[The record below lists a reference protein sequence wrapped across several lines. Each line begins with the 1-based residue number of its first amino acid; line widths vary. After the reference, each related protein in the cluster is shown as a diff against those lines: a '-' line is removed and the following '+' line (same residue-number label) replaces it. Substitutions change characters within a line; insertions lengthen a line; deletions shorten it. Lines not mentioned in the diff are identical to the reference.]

1 VPLTAGTTYGSGATG
16 SVTVTN
22 LNNCGSQMNG
32 DTATAVIDQLTTVG
46 NQVTSAE
53 VQFTCTAGSGPY
65 LSLYG
70 ALAYIA
76 VPTTPFQGY
85 YSCES
90 NGAITGFG
98 NDSYL
103 SYLGDLSI
111 NTLNQPVVG
120 MAQTIHGGGYWMVAS
135 DGGIFASGDAAFQ
148 GSIGSHTLNRP
159 IVGMAAT
166 STGAGYWLVA
176 ADGGIFGF
184 NAAYLGS
191 LPEVGV
197 SVGDVA
203 GLSTLTGL
211 RF

>member
-1 VPLTAGTTYGSGATG
+1 
-16 SVTVTN
+16 
-22 LNNCGSQMNG
+22 
-32 DTATAVIDQLTTVG
+32 
-46 NQVTSAE
+46 
-53 VQFTCTAGSGPY
+53 
-65 LSLYG
+65 
-70 ALAYIA
+70 
-76 VPTTPFQGY
+76 
-85 YSCES
+85 
-90 NGAITGFG
+90 
-98 NDSYL
+98 
-103 SYLGDLSI
+103 
-111 NTLNQPVVG
+111 
-120 MAQTIHGGGYWMVAS
+120 MVAS